1 MLRKKDEFQFGME
14 AKEAFHVFKDEPYLP
29 FAQRFFTI
37 QLHQTNWS

>member
-14 AKEAFHVFKDEPYLP
+14 AKEAFHEIKDEPYLP